1 MSLRRSANNIT
12 TYLLLIPKTSHSAKL
27 IFLKSFK
34 NYFWQETIGNRKIN
48 FMYMYMYMQDFLS
61 VLCSNV
67 GVKTSLHFLT
77 RERRLMQKL
86 CSLAGKES
94 ISLHPMLNIRK
105 YFQNSRHARKIIRQ
119 DLKPTVPRRNVSL
132 LFCIHSMATS
142 KLGK

>member
-1 MSLRRSANNIT
+1 MSLCRSANNIT

-48 FMYMYMYMQDFLS
+48 FMYMYMQDFLS

-86 CSLAGKES
+86 CSLAAKES

-119 DLKPTVPRRNVSL
+119 DLKPTPKRKLTL
-132 LFCIHSMATS
+132 LHTQHGYVQTWEL
-142 KLGK
+142 KL